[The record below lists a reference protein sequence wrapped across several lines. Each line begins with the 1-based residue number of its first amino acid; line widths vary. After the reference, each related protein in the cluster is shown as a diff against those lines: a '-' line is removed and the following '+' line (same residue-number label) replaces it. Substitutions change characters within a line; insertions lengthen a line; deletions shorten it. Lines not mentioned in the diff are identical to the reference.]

1 MHCSHVRAQRIVN
14 VERRK
19 SKDYSGDKRSRLASG
34 EIKGQK
40 IHPKTGKHKRQEKEK
55 VIAGY
60 APENDFKIGID
71 RDYVEFLKKMTASLG
86 LTKRVKFFGFVNQ
99 EDKFVLLAKSH
110 VMVNPSIREGWG
122 LVNIEANAV
131 GTPVVAYNSQGLID
145 SIKDGLSGIICR
157 ENTPQML
164 AQQIHDLVTDKNRFA
179 FLAKGA
185 LAWSKNFTWEKS
197 RQLSLV
203 LISKIFSG
211 SHPVE

>member
-71 RDYVEFLKKMTASLG
+71 RDYVEFRTLGKLKCSAKKTIVFENIDPFPRNADNLHGVRAETWNRREKMPSNRPSEDDRQHCIE
-86 LTKRVKFFGFVNQ
+86 KNNSNFFVF
-99 EDKFVLLAKSH
+99 
-110 VMVNPSIREGWG
+110 
-122 LVNIEANAV
+122 
-131 GTPVVAYNSQGLID
+131 
-145 SIKDGLSGIICR
+145 
-157 ENTPQML
+157 
-164 AQQIHDLVTDKNRFA
+164 
-179 FLAKGA
+179 
-185 LAWSKNFTWEKS
+185 KNFC
-197 RQLSLV
+197 LHV
-203 LISKIFSG
+203 LISNKMTNI
-211 SHPVE
+211 